1 MRDFD
6 SYFYDGSS
14 VLVNKLNIR
23 NPILLDEAV
32 NDIVTVRMS
41 ELLAQQRRPDCFD
54 SLYLRHVHRTLFQDC
69 YNWAGAYRECGM
81 GRNIDFCSPEEI
93 PGRMDVWSRSFQK
106 EFMLA
111 AGAPD
116 QMADRL
122 AGFWGVLNQ
131 IHPFRDGNGRSQAA
145 FFVSACEAKGLSVSF
160 SQKDIRNLRLARDEA
175 SDGRPRLLENLLRRS
190 LSGDAKPYGL
200 PEPGKTGAFGRLM
213 GMLRRC
219 PDMGPEA
226 GGPDI
231 V

>member
-1 MRDFD
+1 MKDFN

-14 VLVNKLNIR
+14 VLANKLNIR

-32 NDIVTVRMS
+32 NDIATARMS
-41 ELLAQQRRPDCFD
+41 ELLAQQRCPDCFD
-54 SLYLRHVHRTLFQDC
+54 SSYLRHVHRTLFQDC
-69 YNWAGAYRECGM
+69 YDWAGEYRECGM
-81 GRNIDFCSPEEI
+81 GRNIDFCSPDDI
-93 PGRMDVWSRSFQK
+93 PGRMEAWSKLFQK

-111 AGAPD
+111 AGTPD

-122 AGFWGVLNQ
+122 ARFWGALNQ

-145 FFVSACEAKGLSVSF
+145 FFASVCEAKGLSVSF

-175 SDGRPRLLENLLRRS
+175 SDGRPHLLENLLRRS
-190 LSGDAKPYGL
+190 LSGDAKPYGQL
-200 PEPGKTGAFGRLM
+200 EQRRTGAFGRLM

-219 PDMGPEA
+219 PDTGPEA